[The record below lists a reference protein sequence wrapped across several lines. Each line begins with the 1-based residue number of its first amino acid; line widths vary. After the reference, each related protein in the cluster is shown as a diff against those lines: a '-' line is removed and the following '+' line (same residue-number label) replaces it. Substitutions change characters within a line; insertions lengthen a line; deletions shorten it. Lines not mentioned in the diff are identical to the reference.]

1 MSAVAAM
8 HCFVSREQM
17 ILDHLPQVRT
27 VARKFHRR
35 CPQEVLLEDL
45 VSAGVVGLIEAYN
58 RFDARRN
65 LRFGTFAEHRIRGA
79 IADYLRRLDPLSR
92 ELRRFQRERDA
103 AMTRVSGQ
111 RAGDASDEEI
121 ARELGIE
128 LDRYRNLAR
137 LAQTSTFSLDEP
149 GSESGLRREIPDPAD
164 DARES
169 VLMRV
174 VESAIRDLRGPER
187 AVIVAIRN
195 GDSQRAIAE
204 RLHVTEGRVSQIKS
218 SALRFLR
225 ARLGVRTSA

>member
-1 MSAVAAM
+1 MSAAAAKV
-8 HCFVSREQM
+8 CFSREQM
-17 ILDHLPQVRT
+17 IRDHLPQVKT

-45 VSAGVVGLIEAYN
+45 VSAGVVGVIEAYN

-79 IADYLRRLDPLSR
+79 IADYLRGLDPFSR

-103 AMTRVSGQ
+103 AMTRV
-111 RAGDASDEEI
+111 RRRHARDASDEEI

-128 LDRYRNLAR
+128 LDRYRNLAG
-137 LAQTSTFSLDEP
+137 LAQTSTFSLDAP
-149 GSESGLRREIPDPAD
+149 GSESGFRREIPDPVD

-169 VLMRV
+169 VLMRA
-174 VESAIRDLRGPER
+174 VECAIRDLRGPER

-204 RLHVTEGRVSQIKS
+204 RLRVTEGRVSQIKS

-225 ARLGVRTSA
+225 TRLGVRTSA